1 MKRMFNEYKNSKFG
15 LIPKEWDVS
24 KLKDIASKVNEK
36 NKENLVEIVFSNSAV
51 NGVVLQ
57 QEFFN
62 KDIANKNNI
71 STYYI
76 VKQNDFIY
84 NPRISV
90 TAPCG
95 PINRNRTNLTGVVS
109 PLYTVFTIDNRKL
122 NLDYIEHFF
131 KSSMWYFYMHQIAN
145 YGARADRMNITNDDF
160 FNMPILIPTIS
171 EQEKIAEILSTWDS
185 AIEKQEQLIE
195 KKKEFK
201 RGLMQR
207 LLSGEVRFKEF
218 TDKWKIVSLGSIFN
232 RVTDKNN
239 VGATNVLTI
248 SAQNGL
254 VNQEDYFNK
263 SVSSKDLSGYY
274 LLKKGDFAY
283 NKSYSNGYP
292 LGAIKRLN
300 NYDEGVVSPL
310 YICFRAKE
318 KMSTCFYEQYFE
330 SGFLNKEIFKIA
342 QEGARN
348 HGLLNVSVTEFFK
361 DIKIAKPSLEE
372 QNKIAEVLKTSD
384 KEIELLENE
393 LEALKLQKKGL
404 MERLLTGEVRV
415 KV

>member
-1 MKRMFNEYKNSKFG
+1 MNVVEKIKDWSILRLDEIVEFLDEKRVPLKESERMNRKGKYPYYGASGIIDYIDNYIFDGEFILLGEDGANIITRSTRLAFLAKGKIWVNNHAHIMKAKQGYDSYYICEYLESMDYTKYNTG
-15 LIPKEWDVS
+15 TAQPK
-24 KLKDIASKVNEK
+24 L
-36 NKENLVEIVFSNSAV
+36 NKEVC
-51 NGVVLQ
+51 
-57 QEFFN
+57 
-62 KDIANKNNI
+62 KN
-71 STYYI
+71 
-76 VKQNDFIY
+76 
-84 NPRISV
+84 
-90 TAPCG
+90 
-95 PINRNRTNLTGVVS
+95 
-109 PLYTVFTIDNRKL
+109 
-122 NLDYIEHFF
+122 
-131 KSSMWYFYMHQIAN
+131 
-145 YGARADRMNITNDDF
+145 
-160 FNMPILIPTIS
+160 ILIKVPSIK

-185 AIEKQEQLIE
+185 AIEKQEKLIE

-201 RGLMQR
+201 KGLMQR

-218 TDKWKIVSLGSIFN
+218 TEDWAIVSLGNVFE
-232 RVTDKNN
+232 RVTQKND
-239 VGATNVLTI
+239 AECTNVLTI

-318 KMSTCFYEQYFE
+318 KISTCFYEQYFE

-361 DIKIAKPSLEE
+361 DIKIPKPSLEE
-372 QNKIAEVLKTSD
+372 QNKIAEVLIEAD
-384 KEIELLENE
+384 KEIELLQKE

-404 MERLLTGEVRV
+404 MQRLLTGEVRA

>member
-1 MKRMFNEYKNSKFG
+1 MMYSK
-15 LIPKEWDVS
+15 IPEGWTKCKIGEIVEVLTDYVANGS
-24 KLKDIASKVNEK
+24 FAAI
-36 NKENLVEIVFSNSAV
+36 KENVSYIESDGYAILLRLQDYSN
-51 NGVVLQ
+51 NFKG
-57 QEFFN
+57 
-62 KDIANKNNI
+62 
-71 STYYI
+71 
-76 VKQNDFIY
+76 DFIY
-84 NPRISV
+84 
-90 TAPCG
+90 
-95 PINRNRTNLTGVVS
+95 INRGAYEFLNKSKVFPGDIVISNVGARCGLSFRAPKLDKPMSLAPNSILLRTNQN
-109 PLYTVFTIDNRKL
+109 D
-122 NLDYIEHFF
+122 DYIFQFLNSGIGQGKIDMIKGISAQPKFNKTDF
-131 KSSMWYFYMHQIAN
+131 K
-145 YGARADRMNITNDDF
+145 NIEIMLPSIN
-160 FNMPILIPTIS
+160 
-171 EQEKIAEILSTWDS
+171 EQEKIAEILSTWDL

-201 RGLMQR
+201 KGLMQR

-218 TDKWKIVSLGSIFN
+218 NDKWKVVSFGSIFD

-239 VGATNVLTI
+239 VGSTNVLTI

-318 KMSTCFYEQYFE
+318 KISTCFYEQYFE

-361 DIKIAKPSLEE
+361 DIKIVKPSFEE
-372 QNKIAEVLKTSD
+372 QSKISEVLIEAD
-384 KEIELLENE
+384 KEIELLEKE

-404 MERLLTGEVRV
+404 MQRLLTGEVRV

>member
-1 MKRMFNEYKNSKFG
+1 MMY
-15 LIPKEWDVS
+15 
-24 KLKDIASKVNEK
+24 SKVPEGWTKCKIGQIVEVLTDYVANGSFAAI
-36 NKENLVEIVFSNSAV
+36 KENVSYIDSDGYAVLLRLQDYSNDFKGEFIYINRESYEFLNKSKVFPGDIIVSNVGARCGLSFRAPKLDKPMSLAPNSILLRTNQNDDYIFQFLNSDIGQGKIDMIKGVSA
-51 NGVVLQ
+51 Q
-57 QEFFN
+57 PKFN
-62 KDIANKNNI
+62 KTDFKNI
-71 STYYI
+71 KI
-76 VKQNDFIY
+76 M
-84 NPRISV
+84 
-90 TAPCG
+90 
-95 PINRNRTNLTGVVS
+95 L
-109 PLYTVFTIDNRKL
+109 
-122 NLDYIEHFF
+122 
-131 KSSMWYFYMHQIAN
+131 
-145 YGARADRMNITNDDF
+145 
-160 FNMPILIPTIS
+160 PTLK

-201 RGLMQR
+201 KGLMQR

-218 TDKWKIVSLGSIFN
+218 NDKWNIVSLGSIFDK
-232 RVTDKNN
+232 VTDKNN
-239 VGATNVLTI
+239 VGVTNVLTI

-254 VNQEDYFNK
+254 VNQEEYFNK

-300 NYDEGVVSPL
+300 DYEEGVVSPL

-318 KMSTCFYEQYFE
+318 KISTCFYEQYFE

-372 QNKIAEVLKTSD
+372 QNKIAEVLIEAD
-384 KEIELLENE
+384 NEIELLEKE
-393 LEALKLQKKGL
+393 LEVLKLQKKGL
-404 MERLLTGEVRV
+404 MQRLLTGEVRV